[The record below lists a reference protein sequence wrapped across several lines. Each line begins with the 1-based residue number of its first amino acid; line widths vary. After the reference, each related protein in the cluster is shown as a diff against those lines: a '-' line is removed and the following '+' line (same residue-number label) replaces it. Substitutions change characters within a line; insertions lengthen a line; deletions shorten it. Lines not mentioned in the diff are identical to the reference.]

1 MAEEF
6 KLHEKSKLRLDHV
19 ATKVARHQKHSQ
31 SIPMY
36 FEYFHN
42 AVGYFLPESHQPTA
56 DAAIYAVAKYFGFCR
71 NQLSI
76 DKNEYGDLR
85 INLLNKPFA
94 HIWWELDN
102 A

>member
-1 MAEEF
+1 
-6 KLHEKSKLRLDHV
+6 
-19 ATKVARHQKHSQ
+19 
-31 SIPMY
+31 MY
-36 FEYFHN
+36 FEYFHD